1 MFLILLLRVKDK
13 KRKSRYVCIVTLSW
27 EIQSIFS
34 HHFEL
39 FRPTVH
45 LRTLVQIT
53 LIRNISKKLSYPRN
67 AKGWKEWKSIK
78 THKEMSIITRFLN
91 QHLFSTPIA
100 LRLTIKFPN
109 FPNLG
114 DLASQFQRI
123 FVQILLK
130 FWSFEPMNTE

>member
-13 KRKSRYVCIVTLSW
+13 KRKSRYVCIVTLSR

-53 LIRNISKKLSYPRN
+53 LIRNISKKVILSEKRQGL
-67 AKGWKEWKSIK
+67 KGKERKSVTTYILQGNVH
-78 THKEMSIITRFLN
+78 HKVSKCRGRSESLPT
-91 QHLFSTPIA
+91 
-100 LRLTIKFPN
+100 
-109 FPNLG
+109 
-114 DLASQFQRI
+114 
-123 FVQILLK
+123 
-130 FWSFEPMNTE
+130 FEN